1 VHVVDQ
7 LEGEVGVLLD
17 QQDGEAFFLQLA
29 NRFPDALDDDRRD
42 LSGCLARQLR
52 RRSAMPQ
59 FDSAIC
65 ARAFC
70 RLPAFSA
77 E

>member
-1 VHVVDQ
+1 VHVVSQ
-7 LEGEVGVLLD
+7 LKGEVGVLLD
-17 QQDGEAFFLQLA
+17 QQDGEAFLLQLA

-42 LSGCLARQLR
+42 LSGCRARQLR

-59 FDSAIC
+59 FGSAIC
-65 ARAFC
+65 GRAFC
-70 RLPAFSA
+70 RLPAFLA